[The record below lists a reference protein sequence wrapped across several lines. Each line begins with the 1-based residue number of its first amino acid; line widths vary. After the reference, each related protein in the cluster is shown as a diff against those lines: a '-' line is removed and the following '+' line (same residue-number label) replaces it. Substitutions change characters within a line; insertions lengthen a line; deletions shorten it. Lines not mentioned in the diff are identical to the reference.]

1 MLSPPIVK
9 RNSRLNVRYR
19 REMGVHDGRGSR
31 DGLPG
36 VRSSVATGFIR
47 TIVAGGLVAARLI

>member
-1 MLSPPIVK
+1 MG
-9 RNSRLNVRYR
+9 YR

-36 VRSSVATGFIR
+36 VRSSIATGSVRMIGAS
-47 TIVAGGLVAARLI
+47 ILAAVPLR